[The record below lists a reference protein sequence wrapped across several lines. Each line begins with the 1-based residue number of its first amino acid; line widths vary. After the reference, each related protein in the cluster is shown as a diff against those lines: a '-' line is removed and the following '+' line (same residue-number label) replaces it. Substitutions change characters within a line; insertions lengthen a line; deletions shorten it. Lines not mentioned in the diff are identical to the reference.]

1 MNIYQQIPDD
11 TDILLTHCPPF
22 GILDQSHHPNY
33 SNITG
38 EKNLGSKELR
48 KVLDEKCERNCQP
61 KVVAFGHIHGDGGKK
76 VNINNTT
83 YINASLCDE
92 NYDPTNEIITIEI

>member
-1 MNIYQQIPDD
+1 M
-11 TDILLTHCPPF
+11 
-22 GILDQSHHPNY
+22 
-33 SNITG
+33 
-38 EKNLGSKELR
+38 GSIELK
-48 KVLDEKCERNCQP
+48 KVLDEKCEKKCQP

-92 NYDPTNEIITIEI
+92 NYDPKNKIITIEI